1 MVYDCFQFFN
11 ELDILKLR
19 IQVMAPVVDYFVIS
33 EATETFSGIKKPLYY
48 EENKALFS
56 EFADKIIHIV
66 VDDTP
71 QGGTHERDTFQKNAV
86 GRGLRNC
93 TDDDIIIFSDL
104 DEIPNPEKVS
114 EVIQLIRENKE
125 DARHKVFHMAQR
137 LFYCYLNMEEVSG
150 NLLAY
155 CGEFTGIEGEQRK
168 WLGTK
173 ICSYEIAK
181 TMPLGELRW
190 PRCKEFGVRVA
201 DGGWHFGYM
210 GGIGESDVK
219 KRVAEKVRSAA
230 HQEYN
235 NKAVLSDVDD
245 KIRDGE
251 DIFGRDAR
259 FVQTKIDETYPE
271 YLRTHQ
277 EEYAHL
283 IKQEETR
290 EAVAVRHLRRKVR
303 NTYHTL
309 LVKGKQTMKKI
320 LGRYKEVD

>member
-19 IQVMAPVVDYFVIS
+19 MHVMAPIVDYFVIS
-33 EATETFSGIKKPLYY
+33 EATETFSGMKKPLYY
-48 EENKALFS
+48 EENKELFA
-56 EFADKIIHIV
+56 EFADKIIHVV

-71 QGGTHERDTFQKNAV
+71 EGGTHERDTFQKNAV
-86 GRGLRNC
+86 GRGLKNC
-93 TDDDIIIFSDL
+93 KNEDIIIFSDL
-104 DEIPNPEKVS
+104 DEIPNPEKVT
-114 EVIQLIRENKE
+114 EIIHIIHENKE

-155 CGEFTGIEGEQRK
+155 CGEFEGIQASDRK

-173 ICSYEIAK
+173 VCSYEVAK

-190 PRCKEFGVRVA
+190 PKCKDFGVRVA

-210 GGIGESDVK
+210 GGIGESDVR

-235 NKAVLSDVDD
+235 NKAVLSEVDD

-259 FVQTKIDETYPE
+259 FIQTKIDETYPE
-271 YLRTHQ
+271 YVRTHQ

-283 IKQEETR
+283 IKQEESR
-290 EAVAVRHLRRKVR
+290 EAAAARHLRRKIR
-303 NTYHTL
+303 SIYHRIL
-309 LVKGKQTMKKI
+309 IRIKQTIKKM
-320 LGRYKEVD
+320 LGKYKDEN